1 MSFENS
7 TGTAIGIG
15 AMPASYYAT
24 KSDIVKWIMCKTPQT
39 SDDRDFF
46 HMKSLIR
53 ERGDSKR
60 AVSVKRRNIISDA
73 CVTPYPQPKRYN
85 VTAK

>member
-1 MSFENS
+1 MTFENS
-7 TGTAIGIG
+7 TRTAIGTG
-15 AMPASYYAT
+15 AMPSSYYAT
-24 KSDIVKWIMCKTPQT
+24 KSDIIKWMMCRTPQT

-60 AVSVKRRNIISDA
+60 VVSVKRRKIISDA
-73 CVTPYPQPKRYN
+73 CVTPYPQPKRYH
-85 VTAK
+85 VTGK